1 MKSSSYQTDEKNAHR
16 TSLLITGLF
25 MILLAVIAY
34 IWVIFRG
41 TIPPEDENPY
51 IVVGQFDFGQSLPS
65 AGGAP
70 APPVQSIIPTAE
82 EPVVTSPA
90 PAPVQAPQAPAKPS
104 PNPPSEQS
112 EEEEEEEEV
121 ESFTQGQ
128 SDGSS
133 ESDLSAG
140 MFEFGEGAEGLQNRK
155 LLYYVLPRY
164 TVQKEGRIKYEIY
177 ILPDGRVE
185 RVRAL
190 TVGAAPELKRAG
202 EEAILQWRFSPIASN
217 QIQRVTVTIRF
228 RLR

>member
-1 MKSSSYQTDEKNAHR
+1 MKSTPYQTDERNARR
-16 TSLLITGLF
+16 TSLLITGLL
-25 MILLAVIAY
+25 MIFLGVIAY

-70 APPVQSIIPTAE
+70 APPVQSAAPPAE
-82 EPVVTSPA
+82 EPVITTPA
-90 PAPVQAPQAPAKPS
+90 PASVQAPAKPL

-112 EEEEEEEEV
+112 EEEEEEDV

-128 SDGSS
+128 GETDASS
-133 ESDLSAG
+133 ESDLAAG

-155 LLYYVLPRY
+155 LLHYVLPRY

>member
-1 MKSSSYQTDEKNAHR
+1 MKSTPYKVDEKNARR

-25 MILLAVIAY
+25 IALFAVIAY

-65 AGGAP
+65 AGS
-70 APPVQSIIPTAE
+70 APPPKVENIAPKSE
-82 EPVVTSPA
+82 EPVVTSPT
-90 PAPVQAPQAPAKPS
+90 PAPVQTPAKPS

-112 EEEEEEEEV
+112 EEEEEEV

-128 SDGSS
+128 GQTDASS
-133 ESDLSAG
+133 ESDLAAG

-155 LLYYVLPRY
+155 LLHYVLPRY

-202 EEAILQWRFSPIASN
+202 EEAILQWRFSPIASD